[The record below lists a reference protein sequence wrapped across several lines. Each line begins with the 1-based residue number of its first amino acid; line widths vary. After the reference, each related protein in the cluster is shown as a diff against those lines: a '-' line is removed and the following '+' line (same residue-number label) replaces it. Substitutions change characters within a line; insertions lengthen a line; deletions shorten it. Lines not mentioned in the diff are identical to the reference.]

1 MLYYTGSDHDGG
13 IGVDD
18 YGPYV
23 GANVNRKQLQE
34 EFKTPVVQTQSPKA

>member
-1 MLYYTGSDHDGG
+1 MMGG

-23 GANVNRKQLQE
+23 GANNVNRKQLQE
-34 EFKTPVVQTQSPKA
+34 EFKIPVEQTQSPKA